1 MRNVI
6 KNTLS
11 LKKEKKKKLSWEFD
25 TYRAHG
31 DGNVKVLGS
40 VVFLESVDIEP
51 DLITHVH
58 TH

>member
-6 KNTLS
+6 KKYIE
-11 LKKEKKKKLSWEFD
+11 LKKKKKLSWEFD

-40 VVFLESVDIEP
+40 VVFLEGVDIEP